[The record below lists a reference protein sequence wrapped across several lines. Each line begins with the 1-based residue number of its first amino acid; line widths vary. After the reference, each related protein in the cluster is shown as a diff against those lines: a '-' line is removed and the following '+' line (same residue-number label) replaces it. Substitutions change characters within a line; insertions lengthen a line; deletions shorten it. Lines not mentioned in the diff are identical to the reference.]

1 MTTKDWWLLAAC
13 RGTDTEM
20 FYPPASQ
27 QPDRLV
33 LLTCRG
39 CPVRAECL
47 EYAMES
53 EAGRTESRHGVWGG
67 LTPQQRRQLH
77 RCRTGSCRH
86 ASPDACRQAAPWPEA
101 VASC

>member
-1 MTTKDWWLLAAC
+1 MTTQDWWWQAAC

-20 FYPPASQ
+20 FYPGVGQ

-47 EYAMES
+47 EYAMTLES
-53 EAGRTESRHGVWGG
+53 GRTESRHGIWGG

-101 VASC
+101 VAPC

>member
-1 MTTKDWWLLAAC
+1 MTTQEWWKQASC

-20 FYPPASQ
+20 FYPGVGQ

-53 EAGRTESRHGVWGG
+53 EAGRTESRHGIWGG
-67 LTPQQRRQLH
+67 LTPQQRHQLH

-101 VASC
+101 VAP